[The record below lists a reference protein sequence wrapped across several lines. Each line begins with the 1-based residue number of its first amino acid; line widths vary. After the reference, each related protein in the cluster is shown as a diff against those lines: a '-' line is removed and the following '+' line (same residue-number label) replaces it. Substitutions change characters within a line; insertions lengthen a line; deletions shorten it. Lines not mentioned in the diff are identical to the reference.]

1 MDRLGVLDTSEHEK
15 DNRNNYNRGRSKKN
29 NNYSRFPVP
38 EHLPT
43 LIFVHHLLR
52 LEY

>member
-1 MDRLGVLDTSEHEK
+1 MDRLGVLDTNEHGK
-15 DNRNNYNRGRSKKN
+15 DNRNNYTEEEVRKY